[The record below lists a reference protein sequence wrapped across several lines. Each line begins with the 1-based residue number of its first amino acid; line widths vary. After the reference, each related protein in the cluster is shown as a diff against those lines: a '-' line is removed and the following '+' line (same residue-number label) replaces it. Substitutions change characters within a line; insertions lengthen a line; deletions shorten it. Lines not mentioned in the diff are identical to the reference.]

1 MKQLN
6 HLTEP
11 GQKYLPFLECLD
23 RVNLIIQRADDLEQ
37 MMQSLLQEMLAMFD
51 CDRAWLLYPC
61 DPQAET
67 WEIPMECT
75 RPAYPGAMAAGV
87 KHPMEA
93 HIAETMQL
101 CLDRQEP
108 FTLRPGIDVSDPA
121 EAARQYQVESMLC
134 LAIYPKT
141 GKPWLFG
148 LHQCSHP
155 RVWHTNE
162 KRLFNEIGNRVSE
175 GLNSLL
181 ITRDLQ
187 DSEERFRH
195 AFEFAGIGM
204 GLLTME
210 GRWIRANQVICTM
223 LGYEES
229 QLQQL
234 TFQELTHPD
243 DLIAG
248 QDELQRLVSGE
259 VPFIQIEKRYRHRNG
274 HYVWAKLT
282 TSIVRDDKQ
291 QPRYFVSQ
299 IENIDQRK
307 HAEDELALLSFALNR
322 VGESVFLMSEDAR
335 FRYIN
340 DEVCRQLGYTRDELL
355 HKLTVPDIDPG
366 CPLSRWQAHW
376 QELKREQTITL
387 ESNHTSKSGKQIPVE
402 INANYFEYN
411 NQGYNLALV
420 RNVSERKRAE
430 LAQQEVEQALREQ
443 EVKFRQMAEN
453 IEEVFWLTDI
463 SKEQVLYVS
472 PAYETIWGLNRDKLY
487 QFPKQWINAIHPEDR
502 DRVYWAAHHLQ
513 ASGEYDLEYR
523 VIQPDGT
530 VRHIHDRAFP
540 IHNESGE
547 AYRIAGIAQD
557 ISYRK
562 EQAAH
567 IHYLAYHDALT
578 DLPNRALVMDRLAH
592 ASAQADRHKEIL
604 AVLFLDLDR
613 FKTINDT
620 LGHPAG
626 DSLLQQAAKRLKT
639 TLREE
644 DTIGRVGGDEF
655 LILVS
660 ELTTLEDVGHVADKI
675 LKALSAPFLVA
686 DYELHVS
693 ASIGISLYPRDTDDA
708 DALIQYADTALYLAK
723 EQGRN
728 TFRFFS
734 PELDSSVRTRLHLEN
749 DLRSAIDK
757 NQLFL
762 QYQPLMDLET
772 GHCSGA
778 EALLRWQHP
787 EHGLI
792 SPDDFIPIAEETGLI
807 IPIGEWVLSQ
817 ACLQARLWQ
826 DAGMVDFRVSVNLS
840 RRQLEQAGLPAT
852 LRQILHETGCPPQL
866 LELEITE
873 SSTMSHPE
881 QAIIRLNAL
890 HEMGIGLAL
899 DDYGTGYSSLAYL
912 KRFPLDRMKID
923 RSFVEGI
930 PDDSDDV
937 AIVQTTIVMA
947 RQLRLKVVAEGVET
961 SAQRAFL
968 KALGCDEIQGYLFAK
983 PMSAG
988 DVRNHCAVVWEKHK
1002 K

>member
-1 MKQLN
+1 M
-6 HLTEP
+6 
-11 GQKYLPFLECLD
+11 
-23 RVNLIIQRADDLEQ
+23 
-37 MMQSLLQEMLAMFD
+37 
-51 CDRAWLLYPC
+51 
-61 DPQAET
+61 
-67 WEIPMECT
+67 
-75 RPAYPGAMAAGV
+75 
-87 KHPMEA
+87 
-93 HIAETMQL
+93 
-101 CLDRQEP
+101 
-108 FTLRPGIDVSDPA
+108 
-121 EAARQYQVESMLC
+121 
-134 LAIYPKT
+134 
-141 GKPWLFG
+141 
-148 LHQCSHP
+148 
-155 RVWHTNE
+155 
-162 KRLFNEIGNRVSE
+162 
-175 GLNSLL
+175 
-181 ITRDLQ
+181 
-187 DSEERFRH
+187 
-195 AFEFAGIGM
+195 
-204 GLLTME
+204 
-210 GRWIRANQVICTM
+210 
-223 LGYEES
+223 
-229 QLQQL
+229 
-234 TFQELTHPD
+234 
-243 DLIAG
+243 
-248 QDELQRLVSGE
+248 
-259 VPFIQIEKRYRHRNG
+259 
-274 HYVWAKLT
+274 
-282 TSIVRDDKQ
+282 
-291 QPRYFVSQ
+291 
-299 IENIDQRK
+299 
-307 HAEDELALLSFALNR
+307 
-322 VGESVFLMSEDAR
+322 
-335 FRYIN
+335 
-340 DEVCRQLGYTRDELL
+340 
-355 HKLTVPDIDPG
+355 
-366 CPLSRWQAHW
+366 
-376 QELKREQTITL
+376 
-387 ESNHTSKSGKQIPVE
+387 
-402 INANYFEYN
+402 
-411 NQGYNLALV
+411 
-420 RNVSERKRAE
+420 
-430 LAQQEVEQALREQ
+430 
-443 EVKFRQMAEN
+443 
-453 IEEVFWLTDI
+453 
-463 SKEQVLYVS
+463 
-472 PAYETIWGLNRDKLY
+472 
-487 QFPKQWINAIHPEDR
+487 
-502 DRVYWAAHHLQ
+502 
-513 ASGEYDLEYR
+513 
-523 VIQPDGT
+523 
-530 VRHIHDRAFP
+530 
-540 IHNESGE
+540 
-547 AYRIAGIAQD
+547 
-557 ISYRK
+557 
-562 EQAAH
+562 
-567 IHYLAYHDALT
+567 
-578 DLPNRALVMDRLAH
+578 
-592 ASAQADRHKEIL
+592 
-604 AVLFLDLDR
+604 LFLDLDR

-807 IPIGEWVLSQ
+807 IPIGEWVLGQ

-881 QAIIRLNAL
+881 QAIVRLNAL